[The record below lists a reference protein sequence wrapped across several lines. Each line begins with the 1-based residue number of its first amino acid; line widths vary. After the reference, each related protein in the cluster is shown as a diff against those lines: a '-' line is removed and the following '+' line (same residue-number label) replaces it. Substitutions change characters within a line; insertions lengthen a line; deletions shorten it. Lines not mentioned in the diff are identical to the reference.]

1 SCIQTAGFPVIL
13 TPLPFSYLV
22 TGQNSNPHLPAKS
35 RTRRLTLPPL
45 LATAFAGVVL
55 IGLSDFLYTYGTS
68 FLPVS
73 APSLINSTQLGF
85 TAVFSFLIARQ
96 RFTPY
101 SINAVVLLI
110 VGALPS
116 SSVSTSSLLI
126 STQLGFTAL
135 FAFLV
140 VRQKFTAFSINAVAL
155 LSFGALV
162 LGIQAKGDRPRGVSR
177 GQYYLGFVM
186 MLGTAALYGLVLP
199 LVELVYRKVKG
210 TVTFTLVMEMQFV
223 MGLFATLFCVVGM
236 IVNKDFQ
243 AIQQEAKNFKSGE
256 TSYYMVLIW
265 SAIFSQFFYLGI
277 IGVIHY
283 TSALLSG
290 IILAVLVPVIEILAV
305 IFFNESFNGGKG
317 VALALSIWGFVS
329 YFYGEYKVMKK
340 HKALAVEPSVDS
352 NSST

>member
-1 SCIQTAGFPVIL
+1 TAGFPLIL
-13 TPLPFSYLV
+13 LPLSLSYLLRRR
-22 TGQNSNPHLPAKS
+22 NSNPDLPAKS
-35 RTRRLTLPPL
+35 RTRVTALPL
-45 LATAFAGVVL
+45 FVSTAFLGALV
-55 IGLSDFLYTYGTS
+55 GLDDFLYAYGMS
-68 FLPVS
+68 YLP
-73 APSLINSTQLGF
+73 
-85 TAVFSFLIARQ
+85 
-96 RFTPY
+96 
-101 SINAVVLLI
+101 
-110 VGALPS
+110 
-116 SSVSTSSLLI
+116 VSTSSLLI

-243 AIQQEAKNFKSGE
+243 VVASP
-256 TSYYMVLIW
+256 VL
-265 SAIFSQFFYLGI
+265 
-277 IGVIHY
+277 
-283 TSALLSG
+283 
-290 IILAVLVPVIEILAV
+290 
-305 IFFNESFNGGKG
+305 
-317 VALALSIWGFVS
+317 
-329 YFYGEYKVMKK
+329 
-340 HKALAVEPSVDS
+340 
-352 NSST
+352 NSTISCCLD